1 MWSYIII
8 VLLIAW
14 VIRLHYLL
22 SIYEKGSED
31 FIHEL
36 AEQEEEIEELN
47 DHIRELLHPDMER
60 DDMIDWW
67 NYDKEKTN
75 EN

>member
-22 SIYEKGSED
+22 AMYEKGSED

>member
-1 MWSYIII
+1 MWSYIIV

-22 SIYEKGSED
+22 AMYEKGSEA
-31 FIHEL
+31 FRHEL
-36 AEQEEEIEELN
+36 AGQEEEIEELN

-67 NYDKEKTN
+67 NYDKEKTK
-75 EN
+75 

>member
-14 VIRLHYLL
+14 VIRLQYLL
-22 SIYEKGSED
+22 AMYEKVSEA

-67 NYDKEKTN
+67 NYDKESK
-75 EN
+75 

>member
-22 SIYEKGSED
+22 AMYEKGSEA

-67 NYDKEKTN
+67 NYDKENK
-75 EN
+75 

>member
-14 VIRLHYLL
+14 IIRLHHLL
-22 SIYEKGSED
+22 AVYEKEMRLLYMN
-31 FIHEL
+31 F

-60 DDMIDWW
+60 NDMIDWW

>member
-22 SIYEKGSED
+22 SMYEKGSED